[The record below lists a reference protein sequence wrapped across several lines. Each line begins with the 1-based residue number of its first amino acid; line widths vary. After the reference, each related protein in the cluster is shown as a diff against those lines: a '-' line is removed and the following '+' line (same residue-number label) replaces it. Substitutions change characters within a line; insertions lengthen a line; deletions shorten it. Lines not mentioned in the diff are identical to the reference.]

1 MSFRKEL
8 DRALKPILELPVDLQ
23 DIVAKDI
30 VATVESRI
38 ATMRS
43 IALRTFVVGATHS
56 HCEKLNPEQS
66 K

>member
-38 ATMRS
+38 ATMRA
-43 IALRTFVVGATHS
+43 IAANNR
-56 HCEKLNPEQS
+56 Q
-66 K
+66 